1 VDDLPEHIKRDSNL
15 DPEDFKHGVFWNRET
30 HSYAAQL
37 LSLNDETNQLYK
49 QIEPVEFIQDQRTGL
64 ENWYKLYREASGD
77 GPIRYFTSSEHIIE
91 GQGVGNWDKFDER
104 FSQPQTQKPSPT
116 EEILSQGLTQIVSTS
131 GRQPLTPEGPT
142 GTLSTIIHNVTNP
155 TNFPTTSTLHQTQTM
170 TTQATNQG
178 EGGVLYGAPPPFFR
192 GDSKEAD
199 RFLLTF
205 KGWRAV
211 NSEKKAM
218 MNPYSRVALIL
229 TFIDG
234 EDVQDWKEHELDLL
248 NERIANRHSKLE
260 EYLWNEFEKAFKAA
274 FKDSSKRLNAQTQL
288 DKLLQDGE
296 GVEQY
301 IVKFNRLL
309 KQAGFD
315 EDDKGSVNLF
325 QKGLLP
331 PLLESCIRSQ
341 PQPISMKQWQDTAK
355 KEHQI
360 FREIQHAQYPQK
372 LGQPIQT
379 PRQKVQPNPTRF
391 WRAPGPN
398 AMNVDLATTTEQN
411 PHLCYNCQKPGHIKA
426 NCRSPK
432 VQ

>member
-1 VDDLPEHIKRDSNL
+1 ME
-15 DPEDFKHGVFWNRET
+15 
-30 HSYAAQL
+30 Q
-37 LSLNDETNQLYK
+37 
-49 QIEPVEFIQDQRTGL
+49 
-64 ENWYKLYREASGD
+64 
-77 GPIRYFTSSEHIIE
+77 
-91 GQGVGNWDKFDER
+91 
-104 FSQPQTQKPSPT
+104 
-116 EEILSQGLTQIVSTS
+116 ILSQGLTQIVSTS
-131 GRQPLTPEGPT
+131 GSQPLTPEGPT
-142 GTLSTIIHNVTNP
+142 GILSTIIHSVTNP
-155 TNFPTTSTLHQTQTM
+155 TNIPTPSIQTQTM
-170 TTQATNQG
+170 TTPATNQG
-178 EGGVLYGAPPPFFR
+178 EGGALYGAPPSTFK

-199 RFLLTF
+199 RFLLAF

-248 NERIANRHSKLE
+248 NERVAHGHSKLE

-288 DKLLQDGE
+288 DKLLQDRE

-325 QKGLLP
+325 KKGLLP

-341 PQPISMKQWQDTAK
+341 PQPVSMKEWQDTAK

-360 FREIQHAQYPQK
+360 FREIQHARYQRK
-372 LGQPIQT
+372 LGQPTQT

-391 WRAPGPN
+391 WRASGPN

-411 PHLCYNCQKPGHIKA
+411 PCLCYNCQKPGHFKA
-426 NCRSPK
+426 NCRSPR
-432 VQ
+432 VQRANNQQLQKKCTFCSKNRHTVQECYALQREKTWLTQYQRPAQTQVRATETTSDAGTEQVLLTKENFKDMLLDLPDEDRATVIEEMLSQDFSGETN